1 MQSERADELV
11 HEWNLLGAPEAFSE
25 PEQLLAAFFGASTV
39 GLAILDDQLRYQA
52 INNTLAAMNG
62 VPAEAHLG
70 RTLRDVLGDAA
81 SKLDPILQRVL
92 VTAEPA
98 LNIDLTATLPAMS
111 EVRHWI
117 VNYFP
122 IKNAA
127 GRVKQVGAV
136 VVDISKQRKLEDA
149 LSSLGGKL
157 QEERDRL
164 QALLEVSNTLVRSE
178 LDFRHLFPKISAC
191 IRRVMR
197 HEFAC
202 LALLDK
208 AAGCVRVYASESQV
222 RDDFLSLGIEV
233 PLKDSLATTVM
244 AEREAKTFRYADLE
258 AYVERSAIVK
268 QAVEHGFRSIC
279 MVPLATGRCII
290 GTLSLGSKSE
300 SAFTIKDVDLLSQVG
315 AEVSLALENAIAH
328 QRLQVEKE
336 RLQTTMELNN
346 VLMTDRDWQ
355 KLFPAISN
363 FMQRI
368 IPHEYASVAVY
379 DDSAHLLSLYP
390 LDSGLAAALHTRATP
405 IPITEM
411 LAGQAL
417 LEREIKIFSSE
428 DLGGARSKYVSQLVE
443 QGIQSLCCVPLI
455 TRKGEVGTLNLAS
468 RQKDAFKSQ
477 DLDILQQVA
486 AQVAIALDNARAYR
500 EIADLTD
507 KLAKEKLYLE
517 DEIRTEL
524 HFEEIVGESAPLKRV
539 LAQAKTVAPSDAT
552 TLILGETG
560 TGKELIARAIH
571 RMSSR
576 KDASFIK
583 LNCAAI
589 PTGLLESELFG
600 HERGAFTGAISQKIG
615 RLELAD
621 RGTLFLDEV
630 GDIPSEIQP
639 KLLRALQEREFERL
653 GSTHTKRVDVRLV
666 AATNRDLQK
675 MVEEKQFR
683 SDLFY
688 RLNVFPIRIP
698 PLRER
703 PEDIPL
709 LVHYFTQKHAR
720 RMEKQ
725 IDGVPV
731 TAMAK
736 LTQWHWPGNI
746 RELENF
752 VERAVILTRGT
763 TLQFPIEELKNGAA
777 HPLLVIKS
785 SSSERD
791 EIVRILREANG
802 RVGGPDGAA
811 TRLGLKRTTLISR
824 MKKLGINVCARQ
836 VS

>member
-1 MQSERADELV
+1 
-11 HEWNLLGAPEAFSE
+11 
-25 PEQLLAAFFGASTV
+25 
-39 GLAILDDQLRYQA
+39 
-52 INNTLAAMNG
+52 
-62 VPAEAHLG
+62 
-70 RTLRDVLGDAA
+70 
-81 SKLDPILQRVL
+81 
-92 VTAEPA
+92 
-98 LNIDLTATLPAMS
+98 
-111 EVRHWI
+111 
-117 VNYFP
+117 
-122 IKNAA
+122 
-127 GRVKQVGAV
+127 
-136 VVDISKQRKLEDA
+136 
-149 LSSLGGKL
+149 
-157 QEERDRL
+157 
-164 QALLEVSNTLVRSE
+164 
-178 LDFRHLFPKISAC
+178 
-191 IRRVMR
+191 
-197 HEFAC
+197 
-202 LALLDK
+202 
-208 AAGCVRVYASESQV
+208 
-222 RDDFLSLGIEV
+222 
-233 PLKDSLATTVM
+233 M

-268 QAVEHGFRSIC
+268 QAVEHGVRSIC
-279 MVPLATGRCII
+279 MVPLATGRRII

-300 SAFTIKDVDLLSQVG
+300 SAFTRKDVDLLSQVG

-428 DLGGARSKYVSQLVE
+428 DLGGARSKYVSQIVE

-477 DLDILQQVA
+477 DLGILQQVA

-589 PTGLLESELFG
+589 TTGLLESELFG
-600 HERGAFTGAISQKIG
+600 HERGAFTGAISQKVG

-621 RGTLFLDEV
+621 KGTLFLDEV
-630 GDIPSEIQP
+630 GEIPLELQP
-639 KLLRALQEREFERL
+639 KLLRVLQDQEFERL
-653 GSTHTKRVDVRLV
+653 GSTRTLRVNVRLV
-666 AATNRDLQK
+666 AATNHDLAK
-675 MVEEKQFR
+675 NIAEGQFR

-688 RLNVFPIRIP
+688 RLHVFPIRMP

-703 PEDIPL
+703 RQDIPA
-709 LVHYFTQKHAR
+709 LVRYFVQKLAR
-720 RMEKQ
+720 RMGKQ
-725 IDGVPV
+725 IDTIPIE
-731 TAMAK
+731 TMNK
-736 LTQWHWPGNI
+736 MMDWNWPGNI
-746 RELENF
+746 RELENL
-752 VERAVILTRGT
+752 VERSVILSEGPELRVPLSELDAHVDVSANDR
-763 TLQFPIEELKNGAA
+763 TLEGL
-777 HPLLVIKS
+777 
-785 SSSERD
+785 ERQH
-791 EIVRILREANG
+791 IVSVLRET
-802 RVGGPDGAA
+802 GGVIAGP
-811 TRLGLKRTTLISR
+811 
-824 MKKLGINVCARQ
+824 
-836 VS
+836 

>member
-25 PEQLLAAFFGASTV
+25 QEQLLAAFFGASTV

-136 VVDISKQRKLEDA
+136 VVDISKQRESSKT

-222 RDDFLSLGIEV
+222 RDDFLSQGIEV

-411 LAGQAL
+411 LA
-417 LEREIKIFSSE
+417 
-428 DLGGARSKYVSQLVE
+428 
-443 QGIQSLCCVPLI
+443 
-455 TRKGEVGTLNLAS
+455 
-468 RQKDAFKSQ
+468 
-477 DLDILQQVA
+477 

-621 RGTLFLDEV
+621 QGTLFLDEV
-630 GDIPSEIQP
+630 GDIPLELQP
-639 KLLRALQEREFERL
+639 KLLRVLQDHEFERL
-653 GSTHTKRVDVRLV
+653 GSTRTLRV
-666 AATNRDLQK
+666 
-675 MVEEKQFR
+675 
-683 SDLFY
+683 
-688 RLNVFPIRIP
+688 
-698 PLRER
+698 
-703 PEDIPL
+703 
-709 LVHYFTQKHAR
+709 
-720 RMEKQ
+720 
-725 IDGVPV
+725 
-731 TAMAK
+731 
-736 LTQWHWPGNI
+736 NI
-746 RELENF
+746 
-752 VERAVILTRGT
+752 
-763 TLQFPIEELKNGAA
+763 
-777 HPLLVIKS
+777 S
-785 SSSERD
+785 
-791 EIVRILREANG
+791 
-802 RVGGPDGAA
+802 
-811 TRLGLKRTTLISR
+811 
-824 MKKLGINVCARQ
+824 
-836 VS
+836 

>member
-11 HEWNLLGAPEAFSE
+11 HDWNLLGAPEAFSE

-222 RDDFLSLGIEV
+222 RDDFLS
-233 PLKDSLATTVM
+233 
-244 AEREAKTFRYADLE
+244 
-258 AYVERSAIVK
+258 
-268 QAVEHGFRSIC
+268 
-279 MVPLATGRCII
+279 
-290 GTLSLGSKSE
+290 
-300 SAFTIKDVDLLSQVG
+300 QVG

-443 QGIQSLCCVPLI
+443 HGILSLCCVPLI

-468 RQKDAFKSQ
+468 TRKDAFKSQ

-621 RGTLFLDEV
+621 QGTLFLDEV
-630 GDIPSEIQP
+630 GDIPLELQP
-639 KLLRALQEREFERL
+639 KLLRVLQDHEFERL
-653 GSTHTKRVDVRLV
+653 GSTRTLRVNIRLI
-666 AATNRDLQK
+666 AATNRDLAK
-675 MVEEKQFR
+675 AVAERDFR
-683 SDLFY
+683 SDLYY
-688 RLNVFPIRIP
+688 RLNVFPIHMP
-698 PLRER
+698 PLRDR
-703 PEDIPL
+703 RDDIPL
-709 LVHYFTQKHAR
+709 LVRYFVQKFAR
-720 RMEKQ
+720 KMNKQ
-725 IDGVPV
+725 VDTIPSETMNSLVG
-731 TAMAK
+731 
-736 LTQWHWPGNI
+736 WEWPGNV

-752 VERAVILTRGT
+752 MERSVILSDGAVLRAPLAELSTSESGSPVT
-763 TLQFPIEELKNGAA
+763 DTLVDLERQHIIRVLRETGGVIAGSHGAA
-777 HPLLVIKS
+777 S
-785 SSSERD
+785 
-791 EIVRILREANG
+791 
-802 RVGGPDGAA
+802 
-811 TRLGLKRTTLISR
+811 RLGMKRTTLQSRIIKMKISR
-824 MKKLGINVCARQ
+824 EEYEH
-836 VS
+836 